1 VSALLPVYD
10 RDLVI
15 VSGKGTR
22 VTDADGRSYLDFAA
36 GIGVNGL
43 GYGDP
48 KVLSAIRKQAR
59 RLVHASN
66 LYYNPVVQTL
76 ADRLAG
82 LAFPSKVF
90 FSNSGTEAVE
100 AAMKFARRIG
110 GPSGRTEF
118 VAFERGFHGRTLGA
132 LSMTW
137 NEKYRAPFE
146 PLVPGVKFCP
156 WDDLKAAAAAI
167 GSKTAAVFIEPVQG
181 EGGLRAAPPEFLQG
195 LADICREQGALLVS
209 EEVQCGLGRTG
220 KLFAYQ
226 HAGIRPDM
234 LTLAKPLGGG
244 LPLGAV
250 LLKEEL
256 ASAIAV
262 GDHGST
268 FGGNPVAAA
277 AALAVLD
284 RLTAPKFLDKVTQKA
299 VLLRQGLNLLART
312 YPAVTEVRSAG
323 LMVGIELQGAALPV
337 VKALRERGILVTRAG
352 DNVVRLLPPLVVKR
366 KDIRAFLAVLDEVLA
381 SGVGAAPALPTA
393 MSEGGSGGAVA

>member
-15 VSGKGTR
+15 VSGKGAR

-48 KVLSAIRKQAR
+48 KVVSAIRKQAR

-66 LYYNPVVQTL
+66 LYYNPIVQTL

-90 FSNSGTEAVE
+90 FSNSGTESVE

-118 VAFERGFHGRTLGA
+118 VAFERGFHGRTMGA

-156 WDDLKAAAAAI
+156 WDDLKAAASAI

-181 EGGLRAAPPEFLQG
+181 EGGLRVAPPEFLQG

-256 ASAIAV
+256 AAAIAV

-284 RLTAPKFLDKVTQKA
+284 RLTAPKFLDKVTEKG
-299 VLLRQGLNLLART
+299 VLLRRGLNLLARK

-323 LMVGIELQGAALPV
+323 LMVGIELQAAALPV

-366 KDIRAFLAVLDEVLA
+366 KDIRAFLAALDEVLA
-381 SGVGAAPALPTA
+381 TGVGAAPAAPAA
-393 MSEGGSGGAVA
+393 MAEGGSGGAVA